1 MRVSVYRSYVCSS
14 DLPAYK
20 QRRTDSMTVSL
31 MVALA
36 IVYAFV
42 SGYFIGV
49 FQQYILQ
56 QFLLPLLALA
66 GLALWAMPDR
76 EGVSHRFVERGFFA
90 LIVANVLWPVYLARP
105 EERRVGKECVSPC
118 SLRWRPY
125 H

>member
-1 MRVSVYRSYVCSS
+1 MATLIPPRTERT
-14 DLPAYK
+14 LPAYK

-66 GLALWAMPDR
+66 GLALWAMPAR
-76 EGVSHRFVERGFFA
+76 EGVTHRVVERGFFA
-90 LIVANVLWPVYLARP
+90 LIDIGQVSCRQKMGKYGLISVVA
-105 EERRVGKECVSPC
+105 VS
-118 SLRWRPY
+118 
-125 H
+125 